1 MDMDLEQTKRGSNG
15 GGLAPHPE
23 GPPPASSRPHEAD
36 LTARPNVEV
45 THAYEPGV
53 RVAQGMGWFSIGLGL
68 TQILAPRLVSR
79 AIGVNHGSG
88 TLMRLFGVRE
98 LAAGLGLLGQRRAG
112 WWMKARVVG
121 DMIDLASLGV
131 AMLRPGN
138 DRGQL
143 LAATAAVLG
152 ATALDMHGAAA
163 LAGDVAAEE
172 RVARV
177 THVGKAITID
187 APAAALYEF
196 WRNFTNLPSVMDHLR
211 RVELLADRRSRW
223 TADGPRGTTVQWE
236 AEIVDDVPGERIAWR
251 TIGGPFESSGSV
263 RFLPAPGGRGTE
275 VVVDMHYQLEG
286 GMAGKLVA
294 MVSARDPGL
303 ELARGLRILKQRFE
317 LGEPMRSDASIHRG
331 MHPGQPP
338 KPGEKSRLDDQN
350 TPEGAAR

>member
-1 MDMDLEQTKRGSNG
+1 MAQSYWQTDQGTRPTNVGEYERMISLFG
-15 GGLAPHPE
+15 GPSLALLGLSRRSLGGLALAAA
-23 GPPPASSRPHEAD
+23 GGFMLYR
-36 LTARPNVEV
+36 
-45 THAYEPGV
+45 
-53 RVAQGMGWFSIGLGL
+53 GL
-68 TQILAPRLVSR
+68 TGQCSVYR
-79 AIGVNHGSG
+79 A
-88 TLMRLFGVRE
+88 
-98 LAAGLGLLGQRRAG
+98 
-112 WWMKARVVG
+112 
-121 DMIDLASLGV
+121 LGV
-131 AMLRPGN
+131 S
-138 DRGQL
+138 
-143 LAATAAVLG
+143 TAQSQDQGGPLQV
-152 ATALDMHGAAA
+152 
-163 LAGDVAAEE
+163 EQSIQIN
-172 RVARV
+172 R
-177 THVGKAITID
+177 
-187 APAAALYEF
+187 PAAQIYEF